1 MSMIKK
7 WEEKFPI
14 LFSIAVLVLFD
25 VVTGVIGWIIGSLV
39 TIDGYYLQVAASEL
53 LGAIAAAVLLILS
66 GRGKTVFKSRKGFFK
81 SLFVGMYE
89 IVLIILAFLGI
100 AAQNPSESLEPIG
113 NIVIFI
119 GCMLLVGIAEEVLFR
134 GLITDCILAKYGK
147 DRKGV
152 ILAVAVS
159 GLIFG
164 SAHLIN
170 IFLVDTNPAGV
181 FIQVFQ
187 AAALGMFFG
196 AVYMRTHNIFAVIF
210 LHAAMDFVSLSASGL
225 WGSGTVESTIGDLG
239 AINLISVLAYLIP
252 TIFIMRFSKL
262 DEYLAER
269 DNIKES
275 T

>member
-1 MSMIKK
+1 M
-7 WEEKFPI
+7 
-14 LFSIAVLVLFD
+14 
-25 VVTGVIGWIIGSLV
+25 
-39 TIDGYYLQVAASEL
+39 
-53 LGAIAAAVLLILS
+53 
-66 GRGKTVFKSRKGFFK
+66 R
-81 SLFVGMYE
+81 
-89 IVLIILAFLGI
+89 FLGI
-100 AAQNPSESLEPIG
+100 AAQNLSESLEPIG

-225 WGSGTVESTIGDLG
+225 WVSGTVESTIGDLG

>member
-100 AAQNPSESLEPIG
+100 AAQNLSESLEPIG

>member
-25 VVTGVIGWIIGSLV
+25 VVTGVIGWIIAGLV
-39 TIDGYYLQVAASEL
+39 TIDGYYLQLAASEL

-89 IVLIILAFLGI
+89 IVLIALAFFGVV
-100 AAQNPSESLEPIG
+100 AQNLSESLEPIG
-113 NIVIFI
+113 NIVIFTV
-119 GCMLLVGIAEEVLFR
+119 CMLLVGIAEEVLFR
-134 GLITDCILAKYGK
+134 GLITDCILEKYGR

-170 IFLVDTNPAGV
+170 IFLEDTTLAGV
-181 FIQVFQ
+181 FIQVCQ
-187 AAALGMFFG
+187 TAILGMFFG

-210 LHAAMDFVSLSASGL
+210 LHAAMDFVTLSASGL
-225 WGSGTVESTIGDLG
+225 WGSGTVESTIGELG
-239 AINLISVLAYLIP
+239 AMNLISVLVYLIP